1 MKVEETNI
9 KDIPI
14 SENERKLLKQLLLDL
29 EEVNSKIPE
38 KIYINWQEFHNEWSP
53 ERTDP
58 CPDYYGYYTL
68 RLEKDPYGEII
79 GVEMTLDDLD
89 SSLCLL
95 VEFVNLE
102 II

>member
-1 MKVEETNI
+1 MKIEPTNI
-9 KDIPI
+9 KNIPV
-14 SENERKLLKQLLLDL
+14 SKREQELLLQLLLDL
-29 EEVNSKIPE
+29 EEVNNKISNRMF
-38 KIYINWQEFHNEWSP
+38 IDWQDYHNEWSP

-58 CPDYYGYYTL
+58 CPDYYGYYTF

-95 VEFVNLE
+95 IEFLE
-102 II
+102 YT

>member
-14 SENERKLLKQLLLDL
+14 SGNERGLLKVLLSDL
-29 EEVNSKIPE
+29 EEINNKIPE
-38 KIYINWQEFHNEWSP
+38 KLYIDWQEFHNEWSP

-68 RLEKDPYGEII
+68 RLEKDPYENI

-95 VEFVNLE
+95 IEFVNLE